1 MSDGAE
7 RAALQGWSEEELR
20 LRRALCEIGKLC
32 YSRGYIVGADG
43 NLSARLADGTILI
56 TPAGAMKGFLEPHH
70 IARIDMA
77 GNAVNAGPR
86 ASSEKAIHLVVYQE
100 RPEMQAIV
108 HAHPPHAVAMTIAGI
123 DLQQPFIPEIIVTI
137 GGIPTAPF
145 GTPGTQELP
154 ESIRAIVKCSDT
166 VIMKNHGSVTM
177 GTNLLD
183 AYKKLDMVEHTAK
196 ILWLAHTV
204 GAKLEPLDPDKV
216 KKLLATR
223 AALGVSTVNTLENSC
238 AVTRRTDRP

>member
-1 MSDGAE
+1 
-7 RAALQGWSEEELR
+7 
-20 LRRALCEIGKLC
+20 
-32 YSRGYIVGADG
+32 
-43 NLSARLADGTILI
+43 
-56 TPAGAMKGFLEPHH
+56 MKGFLEPHH
-70 IARIDMA
+70 VARIDMR
-77 GNAVNAGPR
+77 GRRRSTRGPR
-86 ASSEKAIHLVVYQE
+86 ASSGEGASTWPSYQE
-100 RPEMQAIV
+100 RPEMQRGRPRAPAPRGRDDDRR
-108 HAHPPHAVAMTIAGI
+108 HRPASSPS
-123 DLQQPFIPEIIVTI
+123 FPEIIVTI

-145 GTPGTQELP
+145 GTPGTQELARVD
-154 ESIRAIVKCSDT
+154 SRNILKCSDT
-166 VIMKNHGSVTM
+166 VDHDEPRLGDAS